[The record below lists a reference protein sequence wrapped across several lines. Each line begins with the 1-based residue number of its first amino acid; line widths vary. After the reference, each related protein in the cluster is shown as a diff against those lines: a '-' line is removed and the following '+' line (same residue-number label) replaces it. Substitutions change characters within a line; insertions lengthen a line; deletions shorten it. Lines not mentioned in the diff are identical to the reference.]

1 MSAMSTPLV
10 TAWRVTLTVQTALHI
25 GDGTRLREGADFVLE
40 GGTPPS
46 RARRIDVD
54 RALTLMTDPEIAQA
68 RDGMIARALGEARRA
83 QATLAVLDL
92 HRMGHDGRPG
102 EVLALIRD
110 ADERPY
116 IPGSSL
122 KGAIRTALLRCMAST
137 GNTAALAEVATR
149 YNGAS
154 HLEEGAFRAGV
165 FPDREAS
172 GANRDLLRVVRVSDL
187 YAPPRRPP
195 TVAFVETQVRRVD
208 RSGEPVLSVWVEA
221 VLRGA
226 GFVGTIALDTR
237 LLREW
242 PANRAVKELFHRLPE
257 VLREDGRATL
267 RAMAEWAGENGPF
280 ARWAALAAQSQNW
293 LFPLGWGTGWL
304 AHTIGPLL
312 PSDQR
317 RALANRLNLGRG
329 RAPQNV
335 PFPRSYKVARVPIN
349 DRVHDVPVPVGLVSL
364 QFTPLPGGDTGRA
377 P

>member
-1 MSAMSTPLV
+1 MSAMRTPLV

-25 GDGTRLREGADFVLE
+25 GDGARLREGADFVLE
-40 GGTPPS
+40 GGNPP
-46 RARRIDVD
+46 RQARRIDVD
-54 RALTLMTDPEIAQA
+54 RALTLMTNPEIAQA

-83 QATLAVLDL
+83 EATLAVLDL
-92 HRMGHDGRPG
+92 YRMGGDARPG

-122 KGAIRTALLRCMAST
+122 KGAIRTALLRRLIAA
-137 GNTAALAEVATR
+137 GDTAALAEAATR

-154 HLEEGAFRAGV
+154 QLEEDAFRTGQL
-165 FPDREAS
+165 PGRDAS

-187 YAPPRRPP
+187 HPPPRRPP

-208 RSGEPVLSVWVEA
+208 RPNEPVQSVWVEA

-242 PANRAVKELFHRLPE
+242 QANREVKELFHRLPE
-257 VLREDGRATL
+257 VLREDGRDTL
-267 RAMAEWAGENGPF
+267 QAMAEWAGENGPF
-280 ARWAALAAQSQNW
+280 TWWVPVAARSQNW

-317 RALANRLNLGRG
+317 RTLANRLNLGR
-329 RAPQNV
+329 RQAPMNV
-335 PFPRSYKVARVPIN
+335 PFPRSAKVARVPIN
-349 DRVHDVPVPVGLVSL
+349 NGVREVPLGLVSL
-364 QFTPLPGGDTGRA
+364 QFTPLPGGDTGGG